1 MAPIRYLESYP
12 NLPPSAPVGHPHIIS
27 TAFSESTP
35 KDGLTA
41 ADGIATL
48 FFNWKPDA
56 LAAFLDVDAVPQFE
70 FVRKEERVA
79 WMNTYVARF
88 GRRVM
93 VSFYLCCVIRIRK
106 EWKRREENAVLT
118 TISVFSAVLRI
129 VMETGILSFGTGSR
143 KMGGGRP

>member
-12 NLPPSAPVGHPHIIS
+12 DLVPSAPVGHPHIIS
-27 TAFSESTP
+27 TDFYESTP
-35 KDGLTA
+35 KDVLTA

-70 FVRKEERVA
+70 FVRKEKREVM
-79 WMNTYVARF
+79 MNTYVARF

-93 VSFYLCCVIRIRK
+93 VSNLTLLSSERK
-106 EWKRREENAVLT
+106 INENETKRKRRRECNT
-118 TISVFSAVLRI
+118 YD
-129 VMETGILSFGTGSR
+129 
-143 KMGGGRP
+143 

>member
-1 MAPIRYLESYP
+1 MAPIRYLNSYP
-12 NLPPSAPVGHPHIIS
+12 DLPPSAPVGHPHIIS
-27 TAFSESTP
+27 TEFYESTP

-70 FVRKEERVA
+70 FVRKEEEDSA
-79 WMNTYVARF
+79 MMSTHVARF

-93 VSFYLCCVIRIRK
+93 VCSYFSYFLRGK
-106 EWKRREENAVLT
+106 KGKGMGEKRGEENAVLLLT
-118 TISVFSAVLRI
+118 TYPLCSVRF
-129 VMETGILSFGTGSR
+129 
-143 KMGGGRP
+143 